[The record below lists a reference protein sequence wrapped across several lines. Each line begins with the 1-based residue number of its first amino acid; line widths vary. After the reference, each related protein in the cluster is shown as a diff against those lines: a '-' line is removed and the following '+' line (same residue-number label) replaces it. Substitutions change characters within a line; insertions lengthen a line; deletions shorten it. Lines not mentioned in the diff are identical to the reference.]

1 MPRKRTVPD
10 EVLLSAALSIVRA
23 AGPDS
28 LSFGSL
34 AARVDLAASTL
45 VQRFGSRADLL
56 RAALL
61 LAWDR
66 LDEQTARACAEAPSG
81 VPGVVDL
88 FVRLSGQYD
97 SWNEGVGGGAGGD
110 TGGSNDADDYAD
122 QLMLLR
128 EDLRDPVLRARGQ
141 AWIDTLAAAV
151 EERLEDAPGE
161 VPGGVSGLGELVV
174 AQWQGSL
181 TVWGFRR
188 RPDVAT
194 AVRSALD
201 TLLAR
206 ISAAS

>member
-10 EVLLSAALSIVRA
+10 EALLSTALSIVRA
-23 AGPDS
+23 SGPDA

-45 VQRFGSRADLL
+45 VQRFGSRANLL

-61 LAWDR
+61 FAWDR
-66 LDEQTARACAEAPSG
+66 LDEETARACAEAPAG
-81 VPGVVDL
+81 PEGVVDL
-88 FVRLSGQYD
+88 LVRLTGQYD
-97 SWNEGVGGGAGGD
+97 PGD
-110 TGGSNDADDYAD
+110 SADSGDFAD

-141 AWIDTLAAAV
+141 AWLDTLATGV
-151 EERLEDAPGE
+151 EERLDGVPGD
-161 VPGGVSGLGELVV
+161 VPGGVPGLGELLV

-188 RPDVAT
+188 RSDAVT
-194 AVRSALD
+194 AVRRALD
-201 TLLAR
+201 TLLTR
-206 ISAAS
+206 LSLSS

>member
-10 EVLLSAALSIVRA
+10 EALLSTALSIVRTS
-23 AGPDS
+23 GPDA

-61 LAWDR
+61 FAWDR
-66 LDEQTARACAEAPSG
+66 LDEETARACAEAPSG
-81 VPGVVDL
+81 AAGVVDL
-88 FVRLSGQYD
+88 LVRLSGQYD
-97 SWNEGVGGGAGGD
+97 AGD
-110 TGGSNDADDYAD
+110 SDDFAD

-141 AWIDTLAAAV
+141 AWLDTLSAAV
-151 EERLEDAPGE
+151 EERLDDGSGD
-161 VPGGVSGLGELVV
+161 VPGGVPGLGELVV

-181 TVWGFRR
+181 TLWGFRR
-188 RPDVAT
+188 QSDAVT
-194 AVRSALD
+194 AVRRALD

-206 ISAAS
+206 ISVAS

>member
-10 EVLLSAALSIVRA
+10 EALLAAALSIVRA
-23 AGPDS
+23 SGPDA

-81 VPGVVDL
+81 AAGVVDL
-88 FVRLSGQYD
+88 LVRLSGQYD
-97 SWNEGVGGGAGGD
+97 AVDTAGSDGADGADGD
-110 TGGSNDADDYAD
+110 RDADEYAD

-141 AWIDTLAAAV
+141 AWLDTLAAAV
-151 EERLEDAPGE
+151 EERLADVGGGI
-161 VPGGVSGLGELVV
+161 PGGVRGLGELVV
-174 AQWQGSL
+174 SQWQGSL

-188 RPDVAT
+188 RPDVVT
-194 AVRSALD
+194 AVRRSLEN
-201 TLLAR
+201 LLAR
-206 ISAAS
+206 ISPEP